1 MGQAAPQPNRVVNLV
16 FVPYY
21 RKLAKR
27 FEFEANE
34 EEKLIAVEIN
44 DLNDHLTEL
53 IRKQTTLQE
62 QQEKM
67 AGQFDQ
73 PLDQEIRDTDE
84 FGHLLV
90 RQGVRELQN
99 QGGSFSFEEKDASKI
114 NRATNILKKEREK
127 LTQQAQQVE
136 DLLLKLSAQ
145 QSRARRRD
153 QEKVLKYFLLQQ
165 YKELKKIE
173 ADIRKTVGKL
183 EHLQQRQDEYQEQRA
198 KQKVKQEEEMKQR
211 DSSWINDLIQF
222 WVKLST
228 GSLGGK
234 PFTLSSKEE
243 HIPFVVDFIP
253 SVVLIVYVLHEF
265 EDVRLLLQHK
275 RETLVVLE
283 LDSSNHD
290 DSAERLIKYS
300 QLKLKHPHFSLARVS
315 RNITN
320 KERDIARKF
329 FSFETVPELITVKH
343 SFEISARKQDV
354 TEKIKKLLL
363 PSE

>member
-1 MGQAAPQPNRVVNLV
+1 MGQAAPQPNRLVNLV

-27 FEFEANE
+27 FDFEANE
-34 EEKLIAVEIN
+34 EEKLIVVEIN
-44 DLNDHLTEL
+44 ELNEHLNELVQKRTDLQ
-53 IRKQTTLQE
+53 K
-62 QQEKM
+62 QQEKSLI
-67 AGQFDQ
+67 QFDQ
-73 PLDQEIRDTDE
+73 PLDQEIKDTDE
-84 FGHLLV
+84 IGRLLI
-90 RQGVRELQN
+90 RQGVQELQN

-114 NRATNILKKEREK
+114 DRATNILKKEREK

-136 DLLLKLSAQ
+136 DLLLELSAQ
-145 QSRARRRD
+145 QSRAKRKD
-153 QEKVLKYFLLQQ
+153 QERALRLFLLRQD
-165 YKELKKIE
+165 KELTQVE
-173 ADIRKTVGKL
+173 ADIRKTVDKL
-183 EHLQQRQDEYQEQRA
+183 EELQQRQDEYQKQRA
-198 KQKVKQEEEMKQR
+198 NQKAKQEEEMKQR
-211 DSSWINDLIQF
+211 DSSWIDDLIQS

-234 PFTLSSKEE
+234 PFALSSKEE
-243 HIPFVVDFIP
+243 HVPFVVDFIP
-253 SVVLIVYVLHEF
+253 SLVLIVYVLHDF

-300 QLKLKHPHFSLARVS
+300 QLKLKHPHFSLARIS

-329 FSFETVPELITVKH
+329 FPFETVPELIRVRY
-343 SFEISARKQDV
+343 SSEILARKQDV
-354 TEKIKKLLL
+354 IDKIKKLLL